1 MASYLRKGLFAAIL
15 LTAITACST
24 PTAIPIYKP
33 GTVAPL
39 TPTEDLES
47 ATPTLQPTQE
57 LVVPTPDE
65 ADISCPDSTGNLQ
78 AYEIPWSDEILTGS
92 VYTPPCYLESE
103 LSYPTLYMLHGA
115 TETDQQWVD
124 LGLIEVVDDLITQGE
139 IPPLIIILPRED
151 TWVNLKVNFFAE
163 NLVQAVIPWV
173 DTEYR
178 TLSERQYR
186 AVGGVSRGGNWALR
200 LGLLEWETFGSLGAH
215 SAPLFYM
222 DLFRVPTW
230 LEEIPR
236 SSIPRIYQDI
246 SEGDSNLA
254 EAETLHGILRKAGIT
269 HEWHLYPGLH
279 NDAYW
284 TSHLEEYLIWYSA
297 AWSEQ

>member
-1 MASYLRKGLFAAIL
+1 
-15 LTAITACST
+15 
-24 PTAIPIYKP
+24 
-33 GTVAPL
+33 
-39 TPTEDLES
+39 
-47 ATPTLQPTQE
+47 
-57 LVVPTPDE
+57 
-65 ADISCPDSTGNLQ
+65 
-78 AYEIPWSDEILTGS
+78 
-92 VYTPPCYLESE
+92 
-103 LSYPTLYMLHGA
+103 MLHGA

-124 LGLIEVVDDLITQGE
+124 LGLIEVVDNLITQGE
-139 IPPLIIILPRED
+139 IPSLIIILPRED

-173 DTEYR
+173 DTEFR